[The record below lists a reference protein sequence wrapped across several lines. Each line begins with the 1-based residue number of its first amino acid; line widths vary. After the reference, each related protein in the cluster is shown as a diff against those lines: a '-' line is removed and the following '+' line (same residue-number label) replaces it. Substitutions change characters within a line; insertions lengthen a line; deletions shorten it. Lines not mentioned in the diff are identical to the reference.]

1 MAFNFTAVQHIL
13 TCPVTKTDLV
23 FHESSLVCCDPHRRL
38 QYPVQ
43 SEIPR
48 LLEDDALDL
57 DRETWQEIM
66 KLHDRDPLTG
76 SPATTTSES

>member
-1 MAFNFTAVQHIL
+1 MAFDFSAVKHIL

-48 LLEDDALDL
+48 LLEDDSLELDQ
-57 DRETWQEIM
+57 ETWQEVM
-66 KLHDRDPLTG
+66 KLHDRDPSTG
-76 SPATTTSES
+76 KSTVSSAT